1 MSSNSFELKP
11 NDKLGDRYVI
21 QAKLGEG
28 GMGTVYRAL
37 DERNLNRP
45 VAIKLINSK
54 ANQRFAVK
62 ARQRLLREREAY
74 LRITHPNVVQVIDSG
89 VTDDGNLFLV
99 QEYIA
104 GESLDK
110 LIRRKGQLPKNE
122 ILSMVGQMSSALEAI
137 HSEGVL
143 HRDLKPT
150 NIMLQNLSGGGK
162 QVKIIDLGIARV
174 EDSVIEDSLTVEGA
188 SIGTPWYSSPEQLT
202 GAVATPL
209 VDLWALAVIAYQLV
223 TGVAPFREPTIVL
236 LVRRQLSGPI
246 SPKQLRPDLPE
257 AVSTVLMKALNY
269 EPSKR
274 YQTVR
279 EFSTALNLAFAG
291 SSGTQTSNQPG
302 LNPIE
307 MVEEV
312 EKDTDPTLAP
322 ANKKGAEA
330 AKIAQV
336 AALYE
341 TAEKPLSIPAN
352 QEVAQVGE
360 LAIRQ
365 ESSPPAMSSLGG
377 ATPHSGLSVPG
388 QIVVSPSQ
396 IQVQVVLPTPS
407 WQHPRIWFFTIAV
420 VVVIGGMIWL
430 GTQREPVSPK
440 PPKIKETGTDPTPIP
455 TGTTTPTRLSY
466 SLVVDDQRG
475 APFNASGREIYRSGD
490 SFKFM
495 VETMETGHFYLF
507 NESTSGELIQLFP
520 APHLNQENS
529 IILANQKLLLPQEWY
544 QFDKSVGAERLVLI
558 FSRKPVELLEKL
570 QSKKLATPQGIVAP
584 NQSRQIREWIK
595 SNQAENKQENLD
607 FETSLESPKDP
618 LVAQITLQHR

>member
-1 MSSNSFELKP
+1 MSSNAFEFKP

-45 VAIKLINSK
+45 VAIKLINAK

-257 AVSTVLMKALNY
+257 AVSTVLMKALSY

-307 MVEEV
+307 VVEEV

-322 ANKKGAEA
+322 ANKKETEA
-330 AKIAQV
+330 AKVAQM
-336 AALYE
+336 AALRE
-341 TAEKPLSIPAN
+341 TAEKPLSIAAN
-352 QEVAQVGE
+352 QEVAQAGD
-360 LAIRQ
+360 LSIRQ
-365 ESSPPAMSSLGG
+365 ESSQPAMSSLGG
-377 ATPHSGLSVPG
+377 VTPQSGLSVPS

-407 WQHPRIWFFTIAV
+407 WRHPRMWFFIIAV
-420 VVVIGGMIWL
+420 VAVIGVAAWMGR
-430 GTQREPVSPK
+430 QPERPPV
-440 PPKIKETGTDPTPIP
+440 PPPHQGTGTNPIVTPA
-455 TGTTTPTRLSY
+455 TSSVSTSLSY
-466 SLVVDDQRG
+466 SLIVDDQRG

-490 SFKFM
+490 SFKFV
-495 VETMETGHFYLF
+495 VETTETGYLYLL
-507 NESTSGELIQLFP
+507 NESTSGDLVQLFP
-520 APHLNQENS
+520 ARHLNQENS
-529 IILANQKLLLPQEWY
+529 MVGGNQKLSLPQQWY
-544 QFDKSVGAERLVLI
+544 QFDKSVGAERLILV
-558 FSRKPVELLEKL
+558 FSRTPVELLEKL
-570 QSKKLATPQGIVAP
+570 QTKKLTSPEGIITS
-584 NQSRQIREWIK
+584 NQSLQIREWIK
-595 SNQAENKQENLD
+595 SNQTDIKQTNLD
-607 FETSLESPKDP
+607 FETRLESATNP

>member
-1 MSSNSFELKP
+1 MSSNAFEFKP

-45 VAIKLINSK
+45 VAIKLINAK

-257 AVSTVLMKALNY
+257 AVSTVLMKALSY

-291 SSGTQTSNQPG
+291 SSGTQTS
-302 LNPIE
+302 
-307 MVEEV
+307 
-312 EKDTDPTLAP
+312 
-322 ANKKGAEA
+322 
-330 AKIAQV
+330 
-336 AALYE
+336 
-341 TAEKPLSIPAN
+341 
-352 QEVAQVGE
+352 
-360 LAIRQ
+360 
-365 ESSPPAMSSLGG
+365 
-377 ATPHSGLSVPG
+377 
-388 QIVVSPSQ
+388 
-396 IQVQVVLPTPS
+396 
-407 WQHPRIWFFTIAV
+407 
-420 VVVIGGMIWL
+420 
-430 GTQREPVSPK
+430 
-440 PPKIKETGTDPTPIP
+440 
-455 TGTTTPTRLSY
+455 
-466 SLVVDDQRG
+466 
-475 APFNASGREIYRSGD
+475 
-490 SFKFM
+490 
-495 VETMETGHFYLF
+495 
-507 NESTSGELIQLFP
+507 
-520 APHLNQENS
+520 
-529 IILANQKLLLPQEWY
+529 
-544 QFDKSVGAERLVLI
+544 
-558 FSRKPVELLEKL
+558 
-570 QSKKLATPQGIVAP
+570 
-584 NQSRQIREWIK
+584 
-595 SNQAENKQENLD
+595 
-607 FETSLESPKDP
+607 
-618 LVAQITLQHR
+618 

>member
-1 MSSNSFELKP
+1 MSSNAFEFKP

-45 VAIKLINSK
+45 VAIKLINAK

-257 AVSTVLMKALNY
+257 AVSTVLMKALSY

-307 MVEEV
+307 VVEEV

-322 ANKKGAEA
+322 ANKKETEA
-330 AKIAQV
+330 AKVAQM
-336 AALYE
+336 AALRE
-341 TAEKPLSIPAN
+341 TAEKPLSIAAN
-352 QEVAQVGE
+352 QEVAQAGD
-360 LAIRQ
+360 LSIRQ
-365 ESSPPAMSSLGG
+365 ESSQPAMSSLGG
-377 ATPHSGLSVPG
+377 VTPQSGLSVPS

-407 WQHPRIWFFTIAV
+407 WRHPRIWFFIIAV
-420 VVVIGGMIWL
+420 VAVIGVAAWMGR
-430 GTQREPVSPK
+430 QPERPPV
-440 PPKIKETGTDPTPIP
+440 PPPHQGTGTNPIVTPA
-455 TGTTTPTRLSY
+455 TSSVSTSLSY
-466 SLVVDDQRG
+466 SLIVDDQRG

-490 SFKFM
+490 SFKFV
-495 VETMETGHFYLF
+495 VETTETGYLYLL
-507 NESTSGELIQLFP
+507 NESTSGDLVQLFP
-520 APHLNQENS
+520 ARHLNQENS
-529 IILANQKLLLPQEWY
+529 MVGGNQKLSLPQQWY
-544 QFDKSVGAERLVLI
+544 QFDKSVGAERLILV
-558 FSRKPVELLEKL
+558 FSRTPVELLEKL
-570 QSKKLATPQGIVAP
+570 QTKKLTSPEGIITS
-584 NQSRQIREWIK
+584 NQSLQIREWIK
-595 SNQAENKQENLD
+595 SNQTDIKQTNLD
-607 FETSLESPKDP
+607 FETRLESATNP

>member
-1 MSSNSFELKP
+1 MSSNAFEFKP

-45 VAIKLINSK
+45 VAIKLINAK

-257 AVSTVLMKALNY
+257 AVSTVLMKALSY

-307 MVEEV
+307 VVEEV

-322 ANKKGAEA
+322 ANKKETEA
-330 AKIAQV
+330 AKVAQM
-336 AALYE
+336 AALRE
-341 TAEKPLSIPAN
+341 TAEKPLSIAAN
-352 QEVAQVGE
+352 QEVAQAGD
-360 LAIRQ
+360 LSIRQ
-365 ESSPPAMSSLGG
+365 ESSQPAMSSLGG
-377 ATPHSGLSVPG
+377 VTPQSGLSVPS

-407 WQHPRIWFFTIAV
+407 WRHPRMWFFIIAV
-420 VVVIGGMIWL
+420 VAVIGVAAWVGR
-430 GTQREPVSPK
+430 QPERPPV
-440 PPKIKETGTDPTPIP
+440 PPPHQGTGTNPIVTPA
-455 TGTTTPTRLSY
+455 TSSVSTSLSY
-466 SLVVDDQRG
+466 SLIVDDQRG

-490 SFKFM
+490 SFKFV
-495 VETMETGHFYLF
+495 VETTETGYLYLL
-507 NESTSGELIQLFP
+507 NESTSGDLVQLFP
-520 APHLNQENS
+520 ARHLNQENS
-529 IILANQKLLLPQEWY
+529 MVGGNQKLSLPQQWY
-544 QFDKSVGAERLVLI
+544 QFDKSVGAERLILV
-558 FSRKPVELLEKL
+558 FSRTPVELLEKL
-570 QSKKLATPQGIVAP
+570 QTKKLTSPEGIITS
-584 NQSRQIREWIK
+584 NQSLQIREWIK
-595 SNQAENKQENLD
+595 SNQTDIKQTNLD
-607 FETSLESPKDP
+607 FETRLESATNP

>member
-11 NDKLGDRYVI
+11 NEKLGDRYVI

-28 GMGTVYRAL
+28 GMGTVYRAM

-45 VAIKLINSK
+45 VAIKLINAK

-110 LIRRKGQLPKNE
+110 LVRRKGQLPKNE

-257 AVSTVLMKALNY
+257 AVSTVLMKALSY

-279 EFSTALNLAFAG
+279 EFSTALTLAFAG

-307 MVEEV
+307 VVEEV

-322 ANKKGAEA
+322 ASKKEAEA
-330 AKIAQV
+330 AKIAQI
-336 AALYE
+336 AALRE
-341 TAEKPLSIPAN
+341 TVEKPLSVPAN
-352 QEVAQVGE
+352 QEVVQAGE
-360 LAIRQ
+360 LSIRQ
-365 ESSPPAMSSLGG
+365 DSSQPAISSLGG
-377 ATPHSGLSVPG
+377 ATPQSGLAVPS

-407 WQHPRIWFFTIAV
+407 WRHPRIWFFVIAV
-420 VVVIGGMIWL
+420 VAVIGVVVWL
-430 GTQREPVSPK
+430 GKQPEPVPK
-440 PPKIKETGTDPTPIP
+440 PAVIKGTGTDPVQNP
-455 TGTTTPTRLSY
+455 TGTTASTRLSY

-475 APFNASGREIYRSGD
+475 TPFNASGREIYRSGD
-490 SFKFM
+490 SFKFI
-495 VETMETGHFYLF
+495 VETMETGHFYLL
-507 NESTSGELIQLFP
+507 NESTSGELVQLFP

-529 IILANQKLLLPQEWY
+529 IIQANQKLSLPQEWY

-570 QSKKLATPQGIVAP
+570 QSKKLATPQGIIAP

-595 SNQAENKQENLD
+595 SNQAENKQENFD
-607 FETSLESPKDP
+607 FETRLESPKDP

>member
-1 MSSNSFELKP
+1 MSSNAFEFKP

-45 VAIKLINSK
+45 VAIKLINAK

-257 AVSTVLMKALNY
+257 AVSTVLMKALSY

-307 MVEEV
+307 VVEEV

-322 ANKKGAEA
+322 ANKKETEA
-330 AKIAQV
+330 AKVAQM
-336 AALYE
+336 AALRE
-341 TAEKPLSIPAN
+341 TAEKPLSIAAN
-352 QEVAQVGE
+352 QEVAQAGD
-360 LAIRQ
+360 LSIRQ
-365 ESSPPAMSSLGG
+365 ESSQPAMSSLGG
-377 ATPHSGLSVPG
+377 VTPQSGLSVPS

-407 WQHPRIWFFTIAV
+407 WRHPRMWFFIIAV
-420 VVVIGGMIWL
+420 VAVIGVAAWMGR
-430 GTQREPVSPK
+430 QPERPPV
-440 PPKIKETGTDPTPIP
+440 PPPHQGTGTNPIVTPA
-455 TGTTTPTRLSY
+455 TSSVSTSLSY
-466 SLVVDDQRG
+466 SLIVDDQRG

-490 SFKFM
+490 SFKFV
-495 VETMETGHFYLF
+495 VETAETGYLYLL
-507 NESTSGELIQLFP
+507 NESTSGDLVQLFP
-520 APHLNQENS
+520 ARHLNQENS
-529 IILANQKLLLPQEWY
+529 MVGGNQKLSLPQQWY
-544 QFDKSVGAERLVLI
+544 QFDKSVGAERLILV
-558 FSRKPVELLEKL
+558 FSRTPVELLEKL
-570 QSKKLATPQGIVAP
+570 QTKKLTSPEGIITS
-584 NQSRQIREWIK
+584 NQSLQIREWIK
-595 SNQAENKQENLD
+595 SNQTDIKQTNLD
-607 FETSLESPKDP
+607 FETRLESATNP

>member
-1 MSSNSFELKP
+1 MSSNAFEFKP

-45 VAIKLINSK
+45 VAIKLINAK

-257 AVSTVLMKALNY
+257 AVSTVLMKALSY

-307 MVEEV
+307 VVEEV

-322 ANKKGAEA
+322 ANKKETEA
-330 AKIAQV
+330 AKVAQM
-336 AALYE
+336 AALRE
-341 TAEKPLSIPAN
+341 TAEKPLSIAAN
-352 QEVAQVGE
+352 QEVAQAGD
-360 LAIRQ
+360 LSIRQ
-365 ESSPPAMSSLGG
+365 ESSQPAMSSLGG
-377 ATPHSGLSVPG
+377 VTPQSGLSVPS

-407 WQHPRIWFFTIAV
+407 WRHPRIWFFIIAV
-420 VVVIGGMIWL
+420 VAVIGVAAWMGR
-430 GTQREPVSPK
+430 QPERPPV
-440 PPKIKETGTDPTPIP
+440 PPPHQGTGTNPIVTPA
-455 TGTTTPTRLSY
+455 TSSVSTSLSY
-466 SLVVDDQRG
+466 SLIVDDQRG

-490 SFKFM
+490 SFKFV
-495 VETMETGHFYLF
+495 VETAETGYLYLL
-507 NESTSGELIQLFP
+507 NESTSGDLVQLFP
-520 APHLNQENS
+520 ARHLNQENS
-529 IILANQKLLLPQEWY
+529 MVGGNQKLSLPQQWY
-544 QFDKSVGAERLVLI
+544 QFDKSVGAERLILV
-558 FSRKPVELLEKL
+558 FSRTPVELLEKL
-570 QSKKLATPQGIVAP
+570 QTKKLTSPEGIITS
-584 NQSRQIREWIK
+584 NQSLQIREWIK
-595 SNQAENKQENLD
+595 SNQTDIKQTNLD
-607 FETSLESPKDP
+607 FETRLESATNP

>member
-1 MSSNSFELKP
+1 MSSNAFEFKP

-45 VAIKLINSK
+45 VAIKLINAK

-322 ANKKGAEA
+322 ANKKEAEA

-336 AALYE
+336 AALRE

-352 QEVAQVGE
+352 QEVAQAGE
-360 LAIRQ
+360 LSIRQ
-365 ESSPPAMSSLGG
+365 ESSQPAMSSLGG
-377 ATPHSGLSVPG
+377 ATPQSGLSVPS

-407 WQHPRIWFFTIAV
+407 WKHPRIWLLIVGV
-420 VVVIGGMIWL
+420 VAVIGVAAWMGR
-430 GTQREPVSPK
+430 QPEPVPV
-440 PPKIKETGTDPTPIP
+440 PPPHQGTGTNPIVNP
-455 TGTTTPTRLSY
+455 ATSSVLTSLSY

-475 APFNASGREIYRSGD
+475 APFKASGREIYRSGD
-490 SFKFM
+490 SFKFV
-495 VETMETGHFYLF
+495 VETTETGYLYLL
-507 NESTSGELIQLFP
+507 NESTSGDLVQLFP
-520 APHLNQENS
+520 ALHLNQENS
-529 IILANQKLLLPQEWY
+529 MVGGNQKLSLPQQWY
-544 QFDKSVGAERLVLI
+544 QFDKSVGAERLILI
-558 FSRKPVELLEKL
+558 FSRTPVELLEKL
-570 QSKKLATPQGIVAP
+570 QTKKLTTPEGIIAA
-584 NQSRQIREWIK
+584 NQSFQIREWIK
-595 SNQAENKQENLD
+595 SNQTDIKQTNLD
-607 FETSLESPKDP
+607 FETRLESAKNP